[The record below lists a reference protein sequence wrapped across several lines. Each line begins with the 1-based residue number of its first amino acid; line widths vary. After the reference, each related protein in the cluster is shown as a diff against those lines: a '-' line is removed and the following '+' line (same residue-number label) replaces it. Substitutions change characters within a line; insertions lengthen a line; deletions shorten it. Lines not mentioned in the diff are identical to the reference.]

1 MSVHVLHNLDS
12 ESLSYISSI
21 ASFGPLACIKL
32 TLVTFNEY
40 LSYFLIYLKIPRKMD
55 WFLPLKKKNPQH
67 LAAVLQLVV
76 DKC

>member
-1 MSVHVLHNLDS
+1 MLVHALQNLDS
-12 ESLSYISSI
+12 

-55 WFLPLKKKNPQH
+55 
-67 LAAVLQLVV
+67 
-76 DKC
+76 